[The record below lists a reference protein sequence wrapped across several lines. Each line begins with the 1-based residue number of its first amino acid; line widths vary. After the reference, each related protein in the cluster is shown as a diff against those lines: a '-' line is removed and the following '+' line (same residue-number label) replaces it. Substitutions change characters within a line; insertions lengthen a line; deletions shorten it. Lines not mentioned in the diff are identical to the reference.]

1 MSNYATKADLKNATG
16 IDTLDFAKKTN
27 LKYVDKLDVDKLK
40 NVLSGLSCLKS
51 KVHKLDIEKLETSPV
66 NLSKLINVVKNVVV
80 KKTQYNEL
88 VEKVHVNTT
97 DTSDL
102 VKKS

>member
-1 MSNYATKADLKNATG
+1 M
-16 IDTLDFAKKTN
+16 
-27 LKYVDKLDVDKLK
+27 
-40 NVLSGLSCLKS
+40 KS

-80 KKTQYNEL
+80 KKTEYNEL
-88 VEKVHVNTT
+88 VEKVHVSTT

-102 VKKS
+102 VKKSWL

>member
-1 MSNYATKADLKNATG
+1 M
-16 IDTLDFAKKTN
+16 
-27 LKYVDKLDVDKLK
+27 
-40 NVLSGLSCLKS
+40 KS
-51 KVHKLDIEKLETSPV
+51 KVHKLDIEKLGTSPV

-80 KKTQYNEL
+80 KKTEYNEL

-102 VKKS
+102 VKKSWL

>member
-1 MSNYATKADLKNATG
+1 M
-16 IDTLDFAKKTN
+16 
-27 LKYVDKLDVDKLK
+27 
-40 NVLSGLSCLKS
+40 KS

-80 KKTQYNEL
+80 KKTEYNEL

-102 VKKS
+102 VKKSWL

>member
-1 MSNYATKADLKNATG
+1 M
-16 IDTLDFAKKTN
+16 
-27 LKYVDKLDVDKLK
+27 
-40 NVLSGLSCLKS
+40 KS

-102 VKKS
+102 VKKSWL